1 MRQLMLRASLATAVG
16 CLLAC
21 GQYSTSRDLFNQSD
35 YSLTM
40 RDRLRFEMQAPVIVS
55 GRVVDVKEIGL
66 PQLSSGDR
74 RILVQ
79 LTRIRIAVEQKIK
92 REAAGSEM
100 EFDVFTYSNRNKGDL
115 GVPRYIPMVGQRR
128 IYFLKKVR
136 GRYRSVGDVTNY
148 NLPVR
153 SGFHDKAICSGMSA
167 GCCIAQVLLT
177 PGQDVDVE
185 SFSTLLYEAEY
196 AASVCCSRSGAVALV
211 RQLLENPDSRI
222 TEAAR
227 GLLDAL
233 AQDAPH

>member
-100 EFDVFTYSNRNKGDL
+100 EFDV
-115 GVPRYIPMVGQRR
+115 
-128 IYFLKKVR
+128 
-136 GRYRSVGDVTNY
+136 
-148 NLPVR
+148 
-153 SGFHDKAICSGMSA
+153 
-167 GCCIAQVLLT
+167 
-177 PGQDVDVE
+177 
-185 SFSTLLYEAEY
+185 
-196 AASVCCSRSGAVALV
+196 
-211 RQLLENPDSRI
+211 
-222 TEAAR
+222 
-227 GLLDAL
+227 
-233 AQDAPH
+233 